1 MSDDIGQ
8 QPGPPQGRRR
18 LALVIGGVVTIL
30 CLIAAFYGID
40 FSTFWAAIYRADVWL
55 LILSALVGL
64 ASFNVR
70 AVRWQ
75 QILGPVKAIGHV
87 AAYDAVMVGFLG
99 NSVLPARAGEL
110 IRAHVLGRREGV
122 SRAAAFGSIV
132 AERLLDAITL
142 LAVAAVTVWLYP
154 FPDEV
159 RAKVH
164 VGLGVAAGIIAVVM
178 LVVCFRSQLH
188 ALGTYLAR
196 LLPASWRERTQSVAS
211 SLVDGGQFLR
221 QPLRTASVIAL
232 SAAAW
237 AMVLLSIWLSLEA
250 VHLDVPVTASGLV
263 LVATALGMLIPAAP
277 GGVGTFEF
285 ALVVALG
292 YVGVARSE
300 AGAYAVLLHV
310 SQLVPGCLVGAVCA
324 WRCQVRLSRPA

>member
-1 MSDDIGQ
+1 MAEGIDQ

-18 LALVIGGVVTIL
+18 LALAIGGVVTIV

-40 FSTFWAAIYRADVWL
+40 FPTFWAAIYGADVWL

-75 QILGPVKAIGHV
+75 QMLGPIKQIGHV
-87 AAYDAVMVGFLG
+87 AAYDAVLVGFLG
-99 NSVLPARAGEL
+99 NSVLPARAGEF

-132 AERLLDAITL
+132 AERLLDAIAL
-142 LAVAAVTVWLYP
+142 LAIGAVAVWLYP

-164 VGLGVAAGIIAVVM
+164 VGLGVAAGIIAVVVL
-178 LVVCFRSQLH
+178 LVRLRSQLH
-188 ALGTYLAR
+188 GLGTYLAR
-196 LLPASWRERTQSVAS
+196 LLPASWRERTQSVAGS
-211 SLVDGGQFLR
+211 FADGGQFLR
-221 QPLRTASVIAL
+221 EPLRTVSVIAL
-232 SAAAW
+232 SAAVW
-237 AMVLLSIWLSLEA
+237 ATVLLAIWISLKA
-250 VHLDVPVTASGLV
+250 VHLDVPATASGLV
-263 LVATALGMLIPAAP
+263 LVATALGMLLPAAP

-285 ALVVALG
+285 AVIVAVSYAG
-292 YVGVARSE
+292 VGRSD
-300 AGAYAVLLHV
+300 AAAYAVLLHA
-310 SQLVPGCLVGAVCA
+310 SQLVPGCLIGAVCA
-324 WRCQVRLSRPA
+324 WRCQVKLSRLA